1 MNAGST
7 LTAIGKPEIPVYKG
21 ADKPLVRP
29 AVHADAIHGESG
41 LAGTD
46 LLPPPK
52 VPANLDVPAVDA
64 MYQALMG
71 TAKNTAWL
79 VATGTLTNVAMLIAK
94 FPDVVDHIKGLSI
107 MGGAIGMMADGLFS
121 DAPMGK
127 VGSKER
133 YGNWTP
139 YGEFNV
145 VADPEAAASI
155 FNTPA
160 LAAKTTLI
168 PLDVS
173 HQVLANKKVQSLLK
187 HGKNPSPACSAQ
199 PSTMRKMFVE
209 LLYFFAE
216 TYATVF
222 GLTDGPPLHDPI
234 ALAAIF
240 DDTPHA
246 IPFYYHKK
254 GEEGKNVR
262 EERFHVLVKTEGTH
276 EEAMLGTKET
286 GRTVATLLP
295 EGHPGV
301 KIPRSLNVANFWST
315 IEDCMEMADK
325 KNAQDTNANGNGQVN
340 GNGKA

>member
-1 MNAGST
+1 
-7 LTAIGKPEIPVYKG
+7 
-21 ADKPLVRP
+21 
-29 AVHADAIHGESG
+29 
-41 LAGTD
+41 
-46 LLPPPK
+46 
-52 VPANLDVPAVDA
+52 
-64 MYQALMG
+64 MG
-71 TAKNTAWL
+71 TTKGTAWL

-94 FPDVVDHIKGLSI
+94 YPDVVDHIKGLSI

-199 PSTMRKMFVE
+199 PSPMRIMFVE

-254 GEEGKNVR
+254 GEEGNNAP

-276 EEAMLGTKET
+276 VEAMLGTKET

-295 EGHPGV
+295 EGEAGV
-301 KIPRSLNVANFWST
+301 KIPRGLNVDNFWST

-325 KNAQDTNANGNGQVN
+325 KNAEDAKANGQVN
-340 GNGKA
+340 GNGKLR

>member
-1 MNAGST
+1 M
-7 LTAIGKPEIPVYKG
+7 
-21 ADKPLVRP
+21 
-29 AVHADAIHGESG
+29 HADAIHGESG

-46 LLPPPK
+46 LLPTPK
-52 VPANLDVPAVDA
+52 VKAKEGDAVDA
-64 MYQALMG
+64 MYQALMDTTKG
-71 TAKNTAWL
+71 TAWL

-94 FPDVVDHIKGLSI
+94 HPDVVDHIKGLSI

-121 DAPMGK
+121 SAPMGK

-145 VADPEAAASI
+145 VADPEAAAAI
-155 FNTPA
+155 FSTPA

-187 HGKNPSPACSAQ
+187 HGKNPSPACNAQ
-199 PSTMRKMFVE
+199 PSTMRIMFVE

-234 ALAAIF
+234 AMAAIF
-240 DDTPHA
+240 EDQ

-254 GEEGKNVR
+254 GEEGRN
-262 EERFHVLVKTEGTH
+262 ERFHVFVKTEGTH

-295 EGHPGV
+295 EGQPGV
-301 KIPRSLNVANFWST
+301 KIPRSLDVQNFWAT
-315 IEDCMEMADK
+315 IEDCMERADAQNELD
-325 KNAQDTNANGNGQVN
+325 NARANGKVMPN
-340 GNGKA
+340 GNLNGSA